1 MGWRSGGI
9 CRKCIGL
16 AREEDDGLGF
26 HGYYCHTDRHRLTQ
40 FFVISFATTWI
51 DKFVLS
57 VGEKINSMKIIHY
70 IPSIDRTA
78 GGTSTYMQVLAKG
91 LGELAEVHI
100 ITHDS
105 ENSLPIENCT
115 VHYVPEY
122 NPFKRSWK
130 RLVTNLIDEVKP
142 DIVHVNCCW
151 MPACAA
157 VQRIA
162 QKRGYK
168 VVLTPHGMLEPWI
181 IRRHYWTRKFPALL
195 FYQKTA
201 IRKAD
206 CLQATAESEYDNL
219 LHLGYNDRISVV
231 KLGIDAAGIKM
242 KESWKKTHQ
251 ILFLSRVHVKKGI
264 NFLIEAAEA
273 LKDELQG
280 YKILVAGEGDAD
292 YVSALKQQIVYKG
305 LQDIVQLIGGVY
317 GDEKWRLFQTSDFFV
332 LPTHSENFGLAIAE
346 SLASGTPVITTVG
359 TPWSDLNTSH
369 SGAWIEIGMQPLVE
383 AMRKFLAM
391 TDEELER
398 MGHNGR
404 KLIETKYSAKVMAK
418 EMMEVYAQVTESLR

>member
-1 MGWRSGGI
+1 MKNLLI
-9 CRKCIGL
+9 K
-16 AREEDDGLGF
+16 
-26 HGYYCHTDRHRLTQ
+26 
-40 FFVISFATTWI
+40 
-51 DKFVLS
+51 
-57 VGEKINSMKIIHY
+57 MKIIHY

-100 ITHDS
+100 ITHTS
-105 ENSLPIENCT
+105 ENPLAMENCM

-122 NPFKRSWK
+122 NPFKGAWRK
-130 RLVTNLIDEVKP
+130 KVAEMMEEVMP

-162 QKRGYK
+162 QKHGYK

-181 IRRHYWTRKFPALL
+181 IKRHYWTRKVPALL
-195 FYQKTA
+195 LYQKA
-201 IRKAD
+201 AVRKAD
-206 CLQATAESEYDNL
+206 CIQSTAESERDNL
-219 LHLGYNDRISVV
+219 LKLGYNKNIKVV
-231 KLGIDAAGIKM
+231 KLGIDADGIEM
-242 KESWKKTHQ
+242 KRSWKKTRQ

-264 NFLIEAAEA
+264 NFLIEAAVA
-273 LKDELQG
+273 LRSKLQG

-292 YVSALKQQIVYKG
+292 YVAEMKRMIENNG

-317 GDEKWRLFQTSDFFV
+317 GEEKWRLFQSSDFFV

-359 TPWSDLNTSH
+359 TPWNDLNDTN
-369 SGAWIEIGMQPLVE
+369 SGAWIEIGTQPLVE
-383 AMRKFLAM
+383 TLRRFLALS
-391 TDEELER
+391 DAELEA
-398 MGHNGR
+398 MGRNGR
-404 KLIETKYSAKVMAK
+404 RLIEEKYSAHVMAK
-418 EMMEVYAQVTESLR
+418 EMMEVYETLIPNLTNGY

>member
-1 MGWRSGGI
+1 MKNLLI
-9 CRKCIGL
+9 K
-16 AREEDDGLGF
+16 
-26 HGYYCHTDRHRLTQ
+26 
-40 FFVISFATTWI
+40 
-51 DKFVLS
+51 
-57 VGEKINSMKIIHY
+57 MKIIHY

-100 ITHDS
+100 ITHTS
-105 ENSLPIENCT
+105 ENPLAMENCM

-122 NPFKRSWK
+122 NPFKGAWRK
-130 RLVTNLIDEVKP
+130 RVAEMMEEVRP

-162 QKRGYK
+162 QKHGYK

-181 IRRHYWTRKFPALL
+181 IKRHYWTRKVPALL
-195 FYQKTA
+195 LYQKA
-201 IRKAD
+201 AVRKAD
-206 CLQATAESEYDNL
+206 CIQSTAESERDNL
-219 LHLGYNDRISVV
+219 LKLGYNFNIKVV
-231 KLGIDAAGIKM
+231 KLGIDADGIEM
-242 KESWKKTHQ
+242 KRSWKKTRQ

-264 NFLIEAAEA
+264 NFLIEAAA
-273 LKDELQG
+273 VLRSELQG

-292 YVSALKQQIVYKG
+292 YVAEMKRMIENNG

-359 TPWSDLNTSH
+359 TPWHDLNDTN
-369 SGAWIEIGMQPLVE
+369 SGAWIEIGTQPLVE
-383 AMRKFLAM
+383 TLRKFLALS
-391 TDEELER
+391 DGELEA
-398 MGHNGR
+398 MGRNGR
-404 KLIETKYSAKVMAK
+404 RLIEEKYSAHVMAK
-418 EMMEVYAQVTESLR
+418 EMMEVYETLIPNLTNGY